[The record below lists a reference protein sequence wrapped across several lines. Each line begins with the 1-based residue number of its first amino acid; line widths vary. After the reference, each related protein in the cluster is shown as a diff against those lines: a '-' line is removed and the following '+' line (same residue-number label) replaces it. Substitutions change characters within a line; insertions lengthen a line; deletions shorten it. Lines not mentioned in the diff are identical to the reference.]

1 MEFNIISTTQHS
13 NFEYRDVIA
22 VNGSFDKNVDTDLV
36 TSIHGDCYR
45 LNEQGQIAQMIG
57 YFNASRN
64 SEGEYIPDLGPMPRA
79 DGELVYDAFDAIIA
93 QIIPVDE

>member
-22 VNGSFDKNVDTDLV
+22 VNGNFDKNVDTDLV

-45 LNEQGQIAQMIG
+45 LNEQGQTAQMIG

-64 SEGEYIPDLGPMPRA
+64 SEGEYISLGYY
-79 DGELVYDAFDAIIA
+79 ESYDVGII
-93 QIIPVDE
+93 VDFLENLPGTGNIGI